1 MSRRLWLVRHGQ
13 TVWNTEQRFCGQGN
27 SALSHEGL
35 AQACWLAA
43 CLSTRKIS
51 ALYSSDLPRAYET
64 AALIAETHPRP
75 LTIQG
80 RAAWREMDFGE
91 WEGLTYNEIVARFP
105 AHAGFFDDPENCSPP
120 GGETLSDL
128 RRRVLAELAYVLEEE
143 VQLAEGD
150 IVIVSHG
157 GPLRLLL
164 TYILGMPPARQWQLD
179 LAPGSLSALDLA
191 PNPDTKEPLATLV
204 LLNMQR
210 ALAAIFPPLS
220 SEVDRRDEL

>member
-1 MSRRLWLVRHGQ
+1 MRHGQ
-13 TVWNTEQRFCGQGN
+13 TVWNAEQRFCGQGD
-27 SALSHEGL
+27 SALSPEGL
-35 AQACWLAA
+35 VQARWLAA

-51 ALYSSDLPRAYET
+51 SLYSSDLPRAYET

-80 RAAWREMDFGE
+80 RAAWREIDFGE
-91 WEGLTYNEIVARFP
+91 WEGLTYSEIVARFP
-105 AHAGFFDDPENCSPP
+105 AHAGFFNDPENCSPP
-120 GGETLSDL
+120 GGETLVNL
-128 RRRVLAELAYVLEEE
+128 RQRVLAELAYLLEEE
-143 VQLAEGD
+143 IQLAEGD

-164 TYILGMPPARQWQLD
+164 THMLGMPPARQWQLD

-191 PNPDTKEPLATLV
+191 RDPDSTEPLATLV

-210 ALAAIFPPLS
+210 SLTAIFPPQS
-220 SEVDRRDEL
+220 PEADRRDEL